1 MIDLGFIFEIG
12 MYILTGIFALLWAY
26 AKYNT
31 IPKTM
36 EQLSASIEAGRRA
49 TDTIKS
55 IVAFFDPSKP
65 MSDTPLDVIDEYIPA
80 TTYQMSDESQARVLS
95 YCASEEEKRRVLSEI
110 YNWENPKSNGE
121 ECCEYTLVTSG
132 ATFRVQW
139 GVPEI
144 VSLAKD
150 TYVYLTQKQIAE
162 ITGLVKQEEAV
173 DVLYEILSNERRLNR
188 EYEIEISDGK
198 IRVSNG
204 NYELIN

>member
-1 MIDLGFIFEIG
+1 MIDLAFTFDIVLYVVAG
-12 MYILTGIFALLWAY
+12 MFAILWAY
-26 AKYNT
+26 CRYGT
-31 IPKTM
+31 LPKTK
-36 EQLSASIEAGRRA
+36 EQLAESLEAGRMA
-49 TDTIKS
+49 SDTVKS

-65 MSDTPLDVIDEYIPA
+65 MSDTPLSVIDEFIPA

-132 ATFRVQW
+132 ATFKVQW

-144 VSLAKD
+144 VACAKD
-150 TYVYLTQKQIAE
+150 TYMYLTQKQIAE
-162 ITGLVKQEEAV
+162 ITGLVKPEEAV
-173 DVLYEILSNERRLNR
+173 DIMYEILSNERRLVR
-188 EYEIEISDGK
+188 EYEIVTSDGT
-198 IRVSNG
+198 IRVCNG